1 MTQRVTVLT
10 VSGTRARVIYHRPS
24 ACHGDCDHC
33 EGGCGSMAARESL
46 VVEADNLIGAR
57 PGDQVMI
64 EGNTGKVVSAILLV
78 YVLPLILFFVGYFLG
93 AKTGHGILCSVA
105 GFGLGLTTAV
115 LESRRQ
121 RKRGTE
127 ISFRIVS
134 FASDSSS

>member
-1 MTQRVTVLT
+1 MTQRVTVLS
-10 VSGTRARVIYHRPS
+10 VSGTRAKVIHHRPT

-46 VVEADNLIGAR
+46 IVEAENVIGAR

-64 EGNTGKVVSAILLV
+64 EGDSGKVASAILLV

-93 AKTGHGILCSVA
+93 AGIGHGALCGII
-105 GFGLGLTTAV
+105 GFVLGLLAAV

-134 FASDSSS
+134 FASESSF

>member
-1 MTQRVTVLT
+1 MTQRVTVLS
-10 VSGTRARVIYHRPS
+10 VSGSRAKVIHHRPT

-46 VVEADNLIGAR
+46 VVEAENLINAK

-64 EGNTGKVVSAILLV
+64 EGDTGKVASAILLV
-78 YVLPLILFFVGYFLG
+78 YVLPLILFFAGYFLG
-93 AKTGHGILCSVA
+93 TGFDHEILCGIA
-105 GFGLGLTTAV
+105 GFALGLLSAV

-134 FASDSSS
+134 YASGHSS